1 MFIKSIR
8 TNLKIA
14 KGQLRELHEPD
25 GQHLF
30 VHGPNASGKS
40 ALVHSIEYALTGVVT
55 DAAGRD
61 IKQQQYLDTMANG
74 HKAQVEVIVST
85 DGALST
91 HDGKNPRYEHVMHD
105 AFKAISGSGNA
116 LIDYLLE
123 WGTSY
128 DDIATGVSLD
138 YASWEDWSGLYGTR
152 GALRKV
158 KTAARKALAA
168 HRAEIRDLKATLKYV
183 EDPSVQ
189 AMLATA
195 LKNEKAAKELEGQA
209 TKAAREWVEAI
220 TPAVVGMAYPLI
232 PLRFHFLPKEVRLG
246 LQSGGA
252 VPSGA
257 ELVEAAIGLAYAT
270 RAPESAVYILPD
282 RAYDPDRLAGL
293 LRALRYV
300 PCAAAVVQSPILPNT
315 DTYNYVD
322 FWSHY
327 DIG

>member
-1 MFIKSIR
+1 MHLKSIR
-8 TNLKIA
+8 TNLKTTVDY
-14 KGQLRELHEPD
+14 ETHEPD
-25 GQHLF
+25 GQYLF
-30 VHGPNASGKS
+30 IHGPNASGKS

-61 IKQQQYLDTMANG
+61 IKQQQYLDALANG
-74 HKAQVEVIVST
+74 PTAQVEVIVST

-105 AFKAISGSGNA
+105 ALKAISGSGNA
-116 LIDYLLE
+116 LTDYLLE
-123 WGTSY
+123 HGESY
-128 DDIATGVSLD
+128 DDKVTGVSLD
-138 YASWEDWSGLYGTR
+138 YPAWSEWEERYGTR
-152 GALRKV
+152 SALKGI
-158 KTAARKALAA
+158 KTAAGKTLRAHRTEIRELKVALKYLDNSVLRSALAS
-168 HRAEIRDLKATLKYV
+168 AEKD
-183 EDPSVQ
+183 EE
-189 AMLATA
+189 TA
-195 LKNEKAAKELEGQA
+195 KKLLTRVTVAIQ
-209 TKAAREWVEAI
+209 EWVEAI
-220 TPAVVGMAYPLI
+220 APAVVGMAYPLI

-257 ELVEAAIGLAYAT
+257 EMVEAAIGLAYAT
-270 RAPESAVYILPD
+270 RAPGTAVYILPD

-293 LRALRYV
+293 LRILRYV

-327 DIG
+327 DID

>member
-8 TNLKIA
+8 TNLKT
-14 KGQLRELHEPD
+14 KRDYETHEPD
-25 GQHLF
+25 AQHLF

-61 IKQQQYLDTMANG
+61 IKQQQYLDALANG
-74 HKAQVEVIVST
+74 PTAQGEAGVST

-105 AFKAISGSGNA
+105 ALGAISGSGNA

-123 WGTSY
+123 HGGGL
-128 DDIATGVSLD
+128 DDKATDVSLD
-138 YASWEDWSGLYGTR
+138 YPAWSKWEERFGTR
-152 GALRKV
+152 SALLKV
-158 KTAARKALAA
+158 RSAAGKTLRSA
-168 HRAEIRDLKATLKYV
+168 RAEIKELNVALKYADTPTIRAGLVSAKKNEEIAKGLKA
-183 EDPSVQ
+183 D
-189 AMLATA
+189 ADR
-195 LKNEKAAKELEGQA
+195 
-209 TKAAREWVEAI
+209 AAREWVEAI
-220 TPAVVGMAYPLI
+220 APAVVGMAYPLI

-293 LRALRYV
+293 LRTLRYV

-315 DTYNYVD
+315 DTYNYTD

-327 DIG
+327 DVD

>member
-8 TNLKIA
+8 TNLKA
-14 KGQLRELHEPD
+14 TEGSETHEPD
-25 GQHLF
+25 AQHLF

-61 IKQQQYLDTMANG
+61 IKQQQHLDTMANG
-74 HKAQVEVIVST
+74 HKAQVEIVVST
-85 DGALST
+85 DGAFST
-91 HDGKNPRYEHVMHD
+91 HDGKKPWYKHVMHD

-123 WGTSY
+123 HGASY
-128 DDIATGVSLD
+128 DDKVVDVSLD
-138 YASWEDWSGLYGTR
+138 YPAWSKWEERFGTR
-152 GALRKV
+152 SALLKV
-158 KTAARKALAA
+158 RSAAGKTLRSA
-168 HRAEIRDLKATLKYV
+168 RAEIKELSVALKYLDNSVLRSALASAKENEETAKGLKA
-183 EDPSVQ
+183 D
-189 AMLATA
+189 ADR
-195 LKNEKAAKELEGQA
+195 
-209 TKAAREWVEAI
+209 AAREWVEAI
-220 TPAVVGMAYPLI
+220 APAVVGMAYPLI
-232 PLRFHFLPKEVRLG
+232 PLCFYFLPKEVRLG

-270 RAPESAVYILPD
+270 RSADTAVYILPD

-293 LRALRYV
+293 LRTLRYV

-315 DTYNYVD
+315 NTYNYTD